1 MTDDEEWVEAAMS
14 DDNMVVELLL
24 RLNQSYPRP
33 SAPFKQMAL
42 PLEWSVRQRRSK
54 PVAVDSALKPAF
66 RSSPTTP
73 LSCNGATSISG
84 GCVGSAGTVDGNPEE
99 SSRSSDPKLS
109 KPARSEVNG
118 NGEKST
124 KRSRKKKTLAELQ
137 VEEYLLDKEKGVLKR
152 NIAVLLTN
160 LEKQKATNDSLKRIK
175 LELATKRRSMIE
187 PDNAIPCQFQ
197 QKSEARHHI
206 PPIFPP
212 FVLGNDD
219 LLHCC
224 PPNGPSKEKAGSP
237 CEAKFVLPDLN
248 LTLEEEA
255 SFEVLCG

>member
-1 MTDDEEWVEAAMS
+1 MTGDEEWVEAAMS

-24 RLNQSYPRP
+24 RLNQSNPRM
-33 SAPFKQMAL
+33 SATFKQTAL

-54 PVAVDSALKPAF
+54 SIAIDSAFKPAF
-66 RSSPTTP
+66 RGSPTTP
-73 LSCNGATSISG
+73 LSWSGATSISG
-84 GCVGSAGTVDGNPEE
+84 GCVGSAGTVDVSPEE

-109 KPARSEVNG
+109 KPTRSEVNG
-118 NGEKST
+118 TGEKST

-137 VEEYLLDKEKGVLKR
+137 VEENVLDKEQGELER
-152 NIAVLLTN
+152 EIAGLRTN
-160 LEKQKATNDSLKRIK
+160 LEKQKATNDSLKRIM

-187 PDNAIPCQFQ
+187 TESQFQ
-197 QKSEARHHI
+197 QNSEARHHI
-206 PPIFPP
+206 PPVFPP

-219 LLHCC
+219 LLQCC
-224 PPNGPSKEKAGSP
+224 PPNGPFEEKAASP